1 VRGRF
6 VYVKM
11 CPLPAQFYSSLDIHH
26 LNDPLAVHEASRT
39 AMESL
44 VGPMVMIRCV
54 YVFVEVGDE
63 RDVQPALLTV
73 VERERMCRSRT
84 SR

>member
-1 VRGRF
+1 MYDIDKRENSKAKASVVRGRF

-54 YVFVEVGDE
+54 YVFVEKG
-63 RDVQPALLTV
+63 
-73 VERERMCRSRT
+73 VERGV
-84 SR
+84 